1 VEVASGKF
9 VLVLKAAENMMILSG
24 KGAELIHGSGKVL
37 YKWSPR
43 ALSLLHRIAARELR
57 TRQRAAEGDA
67 RSPARPRPRP
77 GPRRQ
82 HARPVRCEHP
92 AGMLQPP
99 KGTKELTGAKILAC
113 LRALPL
119 SRSGFAMPA
128 PGSLLSR
135 ETGGVAASELEM
147 MAGVI
152 CACQARAATARA
164 GSTVPIS
171 NWSCSPRGGTLLL
184 HRRPLAQ
191 KLKDVHASV

>member
-1 VEVASGKF
+1 MVREKSCI
-9 VLVLKAAENMMILSG
+9 N
-24 KGAELIHGSGKVL
+24 GA
-37 YKWSPR
+37 P
-43 ALSLLHRIAARELR
+43 ALSRCSTALQQGSSGRDSAPPKAM
-57 TRQRAAEGDA
+57 RAV
-67 RSPARPRPRP
+67 PARPRPRP